1 MAITKTVVSGFLARR
16 REKRE
21 GGSRTIAPAPR
32 LRAIAVVFALAVGTT
47 SAAQTPAAAG
57 KSFLW
62 KVQAGSKVLYL
73 AGSVHALGADAYPLS
88 SAYENAFAAAG
99 TLVEEINLAEAEQL
113 AAAPMLLAKG
123 IYADG
128 RTFESAVGKDTAT
141 LVANRLKNTGIPME
155 MIRTMKPWMVML
167 MITAFEAQKAGLD
180 AALGLDKHF
189 FDKARTAGKP
199 VVALETAESQIDR
212 FDKMPES
219 LQEQMLRSTLS
230 ELDTQHNS
238 VAAMITAWRTGDAAA
253 LEKMSLSSFDGYRGA
268 YTSLIV
274 ERNNNW
280 IPQIE
285 ACMAKPQ
292 PCLVVVGAAH
302 LVGPD
307 GLIVLLQKKGYKL
320 EQQ

>member
-1 MAITKTVVSGFLARR
+1 MATTNTVVSGVRAARL
-16 REKRE
+16 
-21 GGSRTIAPAPR
+21 P
-32 LRAIAVVFALAVGTT
+32 AIAVVFALTFCTA

-57 KSFLW
+57 RSFLW
-62 KVQAGSKVLYL
+62 KVQSGSKVLYL

-88 SAYENAFAAAG
+88 AAYENAFAAAG

-113 AAAPMLLAKG
+113 SAAPMLLAKG
-123 IYADG
+123 LYTDG
-128 RTFESAVGKDTAT
+128 RTFEGAVGKDTAT
-141 LVANRLKNTGIPME
+141 LVATRLKDTGIPME

-180 AALGLDKHF
+180 AALGLDKYF
-189 FDKARTAGKP
+189 FDKARAAGKP
-199 VVALETAESQIDR
+199 VQALETAESQIDR
-212 FDKMPES
+212 FDKMPDS

-230 ELDTQHNS
+230 ELDVAHNS
-238 VAAMITAWRTGDAAA
+238 VAAMINAWRTGDAPT

-285 ACMAKPQ
+285 ACMTKPQ
-292 PCLVVVGAAH
+292 PCFVVVGAAH

-307 GLIVLLQKKGYKL
+307 GLLVLLEKKGYKL

>member
-1 MAITKTVVSGFLARR
+1 MSTTRR
-16 REKRE
+16 W
-21 GGSRTIAPAPR
+21 AVR
-32 LRAIAVVFALAVGTT
+32 LPAIAVVIATVCSTAA
-47 SAAQTPAAAG
+47 SAQTTADAG

-62 KVQAGSKVLYL
+62 KVHSGSKVLYL

-88 SAYENAFAAAG
+88 AAYENAFTAAG

-123 IYADG
+123 LYTDG
-128 RTFESAVGKDTAT
+128 RTFDGAVAKDTAT
-141 LVANRLKNTGIPME
+141 LVATRFKDMGIPPE

-180 AALGLDKHF
+180 TALGLDKYF
-189 FDKARTAGKP
+189 FDKARAAGKP
-199 VVALETAESQIDR
+199 VLALETAESQIDR
-212 FDKMPES
+212 FDKMPEP
-219 LQEQMLRSTLS
+219 LQEQMLRSTLT
-230 ELDTQHNS
+230 ELEVQRNS
-238 VAAMITAWRTGDAAA
+238 IAEMIGAWRRGDAAT
-253 LEKMSLSSFDGYRGA
+253 LEKMALSSFDGYRGA

-280 IPQIE
+280 VPQIE
-285 ACMAKPQ
+285 ACLAKPT

-307 GLIVLLQKKGYKL
+307 GLLTLLTKKGYRI

>member
-1 MAITKTVVSGFLARR
+1 MFT
-16 REKRE
+16 
-21 GGSRTIAPAPR
+21 APR
-32 LRAIAVVFALAVGTT
+32 PATRLPAVVVLAILTL
-47 SAAQTPAAAG
+47 SSNPAAQTTASAAG

-62 KVQAGSKVLYL
+62 KIDSGTKVLYL

-88 SAYENAFAAAG
+88 AAYENAFAAAG

-113 AAAPMLLAKG
+113 AAAPLLLAKG
-123 IYADG
+123 LYTDG
-128 RTFESAVGKDTAT
+128 RTFESAVAKDTAT
-141 LVANRLKNTGIPME
+141 LVAGRLKETGIPPE
-155 MIRTMKPWMVML
+155 MIRMMKPWMVML

-189 FDKARTAGKP
+189 FDKARAAGKP

-212 FDKMPES
+212 FDTMPEA
-219 LQEQMLRSTLS
+219 LQEQMLRSTLT
-230 ELDTQHNS
+230 ELEFQRNS
-238 VAAMITAWRTGDAAA
+238 VAAMITAWRRGDAPT
-253 LEKMSLSSFDGYRGA
+253 LEKMALSSFDGYRDA
-268 YTSLIV
+268 YKSLIV

-285 ACMAKPQ
+285 ACMTKPT
-292 PCLVVVGAAH
+292 PCFVVVGAAH

-307 GLIVLLQKKGYKL
+307 GLLVLLQKKGYRI

>member
-1 MAITKTVVSGFLARR
+1 MSTTRR
-16 REKRE
+16 W
-21 GGSRTIAPAPR
+21 AVR
-32 LRAIAVVFALAVGTT
+32 LPAIAVVIATVCSTAA
-47 SAAQTPAAAG
+47 SAQTTADAG

-62 KVQAGSKVLYL
+62 KVHAGSKVLYL

-88 SAYENAFAAAG
+88 AAYENAFTAAG

-123 IYADG
+123 LYTDG
-128 RTFESAVGKDTAT
+128 RTFDGAVAKDTAT
-141 LVANRLKNTGIPME
+141 LVATRFKDMGIPPE

-180 AALGLDKHF
+180 TALGLDKYF
-189 FDKARTAGKP
+189 FDKARAAGKP

-212 FDKMPES
+212 FDKMPEP
-219 LQEQMLRSTLS
+219 LQEQMLRSTLT
-230 ELDTQHNS
+230 ELDVQRNS
-238 VAAMITAWRTGDAAA
+238 IAAMIGAWRRGDAAT
-253 LEKMSLSSFDGYRGA
+253 LEKMALSSFDGYRGA

-280 IPQIE
+280 VPQIE
-285 ACMAKPQ
+285 ACLAKPT

-307 GLIVLLQKKGYKL
+307 GLLTLLTKKGYRI

>member
-1 MAITKTVVSGFLARR
+1 MSTTRNWAV
-16 REKRE
+16 
-21 GGSRTIAPAPR
+21 R
-32 LRAIAVVFALAVGTT
+32 LPAIAVVIATVCSTAA
-47 SAAQTPAAAG
+47 SAQTTADAG

-62 KVQAGSKVLYL
+62 KVHAGSKVLYL

-88 SAYENAFAAAG
+88 AAYEDAFTAAG

-123 IYADG
+123 LYTDG
-128 RTFESAVGKDTAT
+128 RTFDGAVAKDTAT
-141 LVANRLKNTGIPME
+141 LVATRFKDMGIPPE

-180 AALGLDKHF
+180 TALGLDKYF
-189 FDKARTAGKP
+189 FDKARAAGKP
-199 VVALETAESQIDR
+199 VMALETAESQIDR
-212 FDKMPES
+212 FDKMPEP
-219 LQEQMLRSTLS
+219 LQEQMLRSTLT
-230 ELDTQHNS
+230 ELEVQRNS
-238 VAAMITAWRTGDAAA
+238 IAAMIGAWRRGDAAT
-253 LEKMSLSSFDGYRGA
+253 LEKMALSSFDGYRGA

-280 IPQIE
+280 VPQIE
-285 ACMAKPQ
+285 ACLAKPT

-307 GLIVLLQKKGYKL
+307 GLLTLLTKKGYRI

>member
-1 MAITKTVVSGFLARR
+1 MAKTQKCVLAVVLVALGFSTA
-16 REKRE
+16 
-21 GGSRTIAPAPR
+21 SSAQAPAGR
-32 LRAIAVVFALAVGTT
+32 SFVWKIQSGT
-47 SAAQTPAAAG
+47 
-57 KSFLW
+57 
-62 KVQAGSKVLYL
+62 KVLYL

-88 SAYENAFAAAG
+88 AAYENAFAAAG

-123 IYADG
+123 LYMDG
-128 RTFESAVGKDTAT
+128 RTFEGAVAKDTAT
-141 LVANRLKNTGIPME
+141 LVASRLKDTGIPME

-180 AALGLDKHF
+180 AALGLDKYF
-189 FDKARTAGKP
+189 FDKAKSVGKP

-230 ELDTQHNS
+230 ELEVQRDS
-238 VAAMITAWRTGDAAA
+238 VAAMIGAWRKGDAPA
-253 LEKMSLSSFDGYRGA
+253 LEKMALSSFDGYRGA

-280 IPQIE
+280 IPQID
-285 ACMAKPQ
+285 ACLAKPQ

-307 GLIVLLQKKGYKL
+307 GLLTLLRQKGYRV

>member
-1 MAITKTVVSGFLARR
+1 MATNN
-16 REKRE
+16 KR
-21 GGSRTIAPAPR
+21 AVR
-32 LRAIAVVFALAVGTT
+32 LPGIAVLLAALTFCTT
-47 SAAQTPAAAG
+47 AAAQTAATG

-73 AGSVHALGADAYPLS
+73 AGSVHALGADSYPLS
-88 SAYENAFAAAG
+88 AAYESAFNAAG

-113 AAAPMLLAKG
+113 AAAPLLLSKG
-123 IYADG
+123 LYTDG
-128 RTFESAVGKDTAT
+128 RTFESAVAKDTAT
-141 LVANRLKNTGIPME
+141 LVATRLKDTGIPIE
-155 MIRTMKPWMVML
+155 MIRAMKPWMVML

-180 AALGLDKHF
+180 AALGLDKYF
-189 FDKARTAGKP
+189 FDKARAAGKP
-199 VVALETAESQIDR
+199 VLGLETAESQIDR

-230 ELDTQHNS
+230 ELEVQRNS
-238 VAAMITAWRTGDAAA
+238 VAAMIGAWRSGDAAA
-253 LEKMSLSSFDGYRGA
+253 LEKMALSSFDDYRGA

-280 IPQIE
+280 VPQIE
-285 ACMAKPQ
+285 ACMTKPQ
-292 PCLVVVGAAH
+292 PCFVVVGAAH

-307 GLIVLLQKKGYKL
+307 GLLTLLKKKGYKI